1 MQIDK
6 NYKVKIS
13 IIDENKESTENN
25 EIKIL
30 RNYSKEV
37 FKSFVEISPKEI
49 VLQAAQRQKYI
60 DQSQS
65 LNLMIDPSVSAKQ
78 INQLYLYAWEEG
90 IKTLYYQFSKSS
102 AKDFARNI
110 LECSSCE
117 G

>member
-1 MQIDK
+1 MPLTCLWGCARHCTSYIDQPIC
-6 NYKVKIS
+6 V
-13 IIDENKESTENN
+13 
-25 EIKIL
+25 
-30 RNYSKEV
+30 
-37 FKSFVEISPKEI
+37 
-49 VLQAAQRQKYI
+49 QKYI

-90 IKTLYYQFSKSS
+90 VKTLYYQFSKSS
-102 AKDFARNI
+102 AQDFARNI

>member
-1 MQIDK
+1 MLFFSYRRPQGK
-6 NYKVKIS
+6 TGKS
-13 IIDENKESTENN
+13 ILKKDGSVQHLDFPTK
-25 EIKIL
+25 K
-30 RNYSKEV
+30 V

-65 LNLMIDPSVSAKQ
+65 LNLMIDPSVSAKH
-78 INQLYLYAWEEG
+78 INQLYMYAWEEG
-90 IKTLYYQFSKSS
+90 VKTLYYQFSKSS
-102 AKDFARNI
+102 AQDFARNI